1 MEPSSAAPAK
11 EPVNAAQ
18 QNQTPSAEPVSPKP
32 DLTGNVNQTPPTEK
46 PQKSSKPLIWVLSIL
61 AVIGIAAAGVF
72 AYLYFTRPTTTP
84 SEPPQDTSQETPP
97 EETAEETEITDTYI
111 LRDLDEKMAI
121 LHNTDETGPIIK
133 KLGVG
138 YGYVSPLYKNGTLS
152 EIARLAHI
160 SEAIAPNHYLGG
172 AEVEAA
178 IAEQGYDKE
187 SAQSFRDIVHEGIKG
202 DTMAAK
208 YKDLFGEDLVKGAA
222 NGEYYC
228 PGAYYNSQYDFYYN
242 PVLGCGGTG
251 PYFGVYYKNKYTTDG
266 EHAYV
271 YVSAGTFN
279 AEDTKTY
286 CDIFEYGVSEPSK
299 PAVCGEDENPDS
311 FTINE
316 SNYQKFAQYR
326 FVFNKADD
334 GTYYFVKAEKL

>member
-1 MEPSSAAPAK
+1 MEPNNVAPTGRSSGSAPQDQ
-11 EPVNAAQ
+11 AAQ
-18 QNQTPSAEPVSPKP
+18 TEVITSKP
-32 DLTGNVNQTPPTEK
+32 DTTSSQPSPIDKPT
-46 PQKSSKPLIWVLSIL
+46 KSSKPLIWILAIL
-61 AVIGIAAAGVF
+61 AVIAIAAAGVF
-72 AYLYFTRPTTTP
+72 AYLYFTKPTTPP
-84 SEPPQDTSQETPP
+84 SEPSEETSQETPP

-121 LHNTDETGPIIK
+121 LHNTDETGPLIK

-138 YGYVSPLYKNGTLS
+138 YGYVSPLYKNGNLS
-152 EIARLAHI
+152 EIAKLAHI
-160 SEAIAPNHYLGG
+160 FMATVPDYILTSREI
-172 AEVEAA
+172 ESA
-178 IAEQGYDKE
+178 IAEQGYDKD
-187 SAQSFRDIVHEGIKG
+187 SAQDFSTTVHDGIKG

-242 PVLGCGGTG
+242 PTLGCGGTG

-279 AEDTKTY
+279 AEDNKTY
-286 CDIFEYGVSEPSK
+286 CDIFEYGVSEQSK
-299 PAVCGEDENPDS
+299 PAVCGEAENPDS

-316 SNYQKFAQYR
+316 SNYQKFAEYR